1 MAPDE
6 SLDLFPGARPD
17 RGTDDS
23 QVESDARRS
32 DAPGPKADSHPLS
45 APLAERMRPRRLDE
59 VVGQATLLERGR
71 GLRSLFESAAR
82 TGEWPSII
90 LWGPPGSG
98 KTTLARLL
106 ARTPGARFEA
116 LSAVI
121 AGVKEIRAV
130 VERAAHER
138 RHGVRT
144 LLFLDEIHRLNR
156 AQQDVLLP
164 HVEAGTVTLIGA
176 TTENPSFEVNAPLRS
191 RCRVFTLQ
199 PLTEGELVEILDRAL
214 ADPERGVG
222 SAGSV
227 VDAEC
232 RRSIAAAADGDARRA
247 LGLLE
252 AALAVHAER
261 GTPGEPL
268 SLESVREAAGRRLLA
283 HDRDREEHY
292 NVVSALIKSL
302 RASDPDAALY
312 YLARML
318 EAGEDPL
325 FIARRLVIFA
335 SEDVGNA
342 DSQAL
347 GLATSAFLAVER
359 IGLPEGRIPL
369 AQATSYLACAEKS
382 NAAYA
387 ALNRATEA
395 VARAGSAPVPMHLR
409 NAPTRLMKDLG
420 YGQDYRYPHDEEDG
434 FVATANLPEVLHGE
448 RYYEPRKV
456 GDEAALASRLEDWR
470 RRRDAVGDPED
481 EA

>member
-6 SLDLFPGARPD
+6 SLELFPGAD
-17 RGTDDS
+17 RSEGN
-23 QVESDARRS
+23 
-32 DAPGPKADSHPLS
+32 APEAETEAKAEGQLPT

-59 VVGQATLLERGR
+59 VVGQSSLLERGR
-71 GLRSLFESAAR
+71 GLRSLFESAAK

-138 RHGVRT
+138 RQGVRT

-164 HVEAGTVTLIGA
+164 HVEAGTVTLVGA

-199 PLTEGELVEILDRAL
+199 PLSEAELVSIVERAL
-214 ADPERGVG
+214 SDSERGVG
-222 SAGSV
+222 GAGVSV
-227 VDAEC
+227 DEEC
-232 RRSIAAAADGDARRA
+232 RRAIAAAADGDARRA

-252 AALAVHAER
+252 AALSVHAER
-261 GTPGEPL
+261 GKAGEPL

-302 RASDPDAALY
+302 RASDPDASLY

-342 DSQAL
+342 DPQAL
-347 GLATSAFLAVER
+347 GLATSTFLAVER

-369 AQATSYLACAEKS
+369 AQAVCYLACAEKS

-387 ALNRATEA
+387 ALGRASEA
-395 VARAGSAPVPMHLR
+395 VLRAGSVPVPLHLR
-409 NAPTRLMKDLG
+409 NAPTGLMKELG
-420 YGQDYRYPHDEEDG
+420 YGRDYQYPHAAEDG
-434 FVATANLPEVLHGE
+434 FVADPNLPDALQGE
-448 RYYEPRKV
+448 RYYEPKDI
-456 GDEAALASRLEDWR
+456 GAEAALAERLADWR
-470 RRRDAVGDPED
+470 RRRGD
-481 EA
+481 